1 MGSIHDK
8 MGNESAAIRYYKKAV
23 ELDEYDTENWLTLGD
38 AYYRYDKFDKAKD
51 AFRKACEVEPLHPDV
66 WLDYSAMFAE
76 EEDFSNAITIMIK
89 GIEHQPQN
97 AEFYYRLAG
106 YLMMK
111 GREKEAILNFEIAV
125 QINYDDY
132 YLLFDFYPELADNAR
147 FNELLNIYKPLK

>member
-1 MGSIHDK
+1 M
-8 MGNESAAIRYYKKAV
+8 AIFV
-23 ELDEYDTENWLTLGD
+23 IGD
-38 AYYRYDKFDKAKD
+38 WFLANNSLANSD
-51 AFRKACEVEPLHPDV
+51 
-66 WLDYSAMFAE
+66 
-76 EEDFSNAITIMIK
+76 K
-89 GIEHQPQN
+89 GITN

>member
-1 MGSIHDK
+1 
-8 MGNESAAIRYYKKAV
+8 
-23 ELDEYDTENWLTLGD
+23 
-38 AYYRYDKFDKAKD
+38 
-51 AFRKACEVEPLHPDV
+51 
-66 WLDYSAMFAE
+66 
-76 EEDFSNAITIMIK
+76 MIK